1 MAKFIAYEKLS
12 KKEQKKLNAEK
23 RKTWGDIK
31 PITKVKPSAKLY
43 NRKKKQDLT
52 SYSKLNPVFVLKRL
66 TSPADTLP
74 KLPMPERS
82 LQNLSHKFD
91 QYSLLQLQIYDG
103 TLHEHECY

>member
-23 RKTWGDIK
+23 RKTWGDVK

-52 SYSKLNPVFVLKRL
+52 SYSKLNPVFYLLEPFKFSTLYFYERASSKFHS
-66 TSPADTLP
+66 SPWYTASASNA
-74 KLPMPERS
+74 RA
-82 LQNLSHKFD
+82 
-91 QYSLLQLQIYDG
+91 
-103 TLHEHECY
+103 

>member
-23 RKTWGDIK
+23 RKTWGDLK

-52 SYSKLNPVFVLKRL
+52 SYSKLNPVFVLSQL
-66 TSPADTLP
+66 FNSHSSPWYTASASNA
-74 KLPMPERS
+74 RA
-82 LQNLSHKFD
+82 
-91 QYSLLQLQIYDG
+91 
-103 TLHEHECY
+103 

>member
-23 RKTWGDIK
+23 RKTWGDVK

-52 SYSKLNPVFVLKRL
+52 SYSKLNPVFVLKCL
-66 TSPADTLP
+66 TSPVDTLP
-74 KLPMPERS
+74 KLPVPKRS
-82 LQNLSHKFD
+82 QQNLNRKFD
-91 QYSLLQLQIYDG
+91 RCSLPQLQIYDG
-103 TLHEHECY
+103 TLREREYC